1 MNNSH
6 IVSTYDE
13 DLNLLKTNLT
23 ELGLKVE
30 KQIFRSV
37 NLTKIINLSEAK
49 QIIEDD
55 NEIDSL
61 EIVIRQQSIATLSA
75 ISR

>member
-30 KQIFRSV
+30 KQIFNYSQR
-37 NLTKIINLSEAK
+37 
-49 QIIEDD
+49 
-55 NEIDSL
+55 
-61 EIVIRQQSIATLSA
+61 
-75 ISR
+75 ISHIK